1 MYHIYT
7 QSEVRNFKHICVS
20 LEQKDADYI
29 DRHGYSPTKLLR
41 LQIQR
46 LRESMEQKVLV

>member
-1 MYHIYT
+1 MEY
-7 QSEVRNFKHICVS
+7 RKICVS
-20 LEQKDADYI
+20 LEKRDEDFI
-29 DRHGYSPTKLLR
+29 EEHGYSPTKLLR